1 LFEIS
6 YQIVPFSSPTDD
18 EIAKVEMM
26 RNLWSAHIFSLEQ
39 DICDLIG
46 MLSGSSIVSLQ
57 RTLQRVAVQLADL
70 SAPIAVFVV
79 KAVLDA
85 LKKNVADNF
94 EVTEKILA
102 FLQTLMEQ
110 VKNTR
115 CFNNRLNFNLIIN
128 KIRMYSVTFSV
139 IHRQKPRLILKGYL

>member
-1 LFEIS
+1 
-6 YQIVPFSSPTDD
+6 
-18 EIAKVEMM
+18 MM

-110 VKNTR
+110 VGR
-115 CFNNRLNFNLIIN
+115 
-128 KIRMYSVTFSV
+128 
-139 IHRQKPRLILKGYL
+139 KPWF